1 MKPVTSILLSTVF
14 LACSNEIII
23 PIAQVLED
31 VSYENHPKH
40 QQYQSE
46 TDKYKRDTFSPGS
59 IMLIDKPGE
68 PLWIGATGRSNLEYQ
83 TKMKTTDQFRT
94 GSITKMFTAVVIM
107 RMVEEQQ
114 LSLEDKLIDLLPETS
129 GNIEKADRITLRHLL
144 SHLSGII
151 DPPNESLNYQA
162 EIINNPNYM
171 YDMSIEKM
179 LDKYVYGKKLHFEPG
194 TGYSYSNT
202 NYWLLGLIAERKSG
216 QIIHTLMNN
225 YIFSPLS
232 LTHTY
237 IEKRDD
243 RNVVRGYVDFY
254 NNGVLIDVSQWD
266 RAEGDGQPDGGL
278 ITNAEELK
286 IFMRA
291 LFGGQ
296 LVSLATLEEMK
307 KIQLPGCNTP
317 ECEYGLGLELWR
329 TEAGIAYGHN
339 GSLAGLEAN
348 VLYYEEKGGI
358 SVLYKNNGNFSDKRF
373 LDQLMK

>member
-1 MKPVTSILLSTVF
+1 MKSLTISLLCLLF

-23 PIAQVLED
+23 PEPKDTED

-40 QQYQSE
+40 QQYQNE
-46 TDKYKRDTFSPGS
+46 LEKYKKNTFSPGS
-59 IMLIDKPGE
+59 ILLIDKPGE

-83 TKMKTTDQFRT
+83 TPMKTIHQFRT

-107 RMVEEQQ
+107 RMVEEKQ
-114 LSLEDKLIDLLPETS
+114 LFLEDKLIDLLPETS

-151 DPPNESLNYQA
+151 DPPNESLSYQA
-162 EIINNPNYM
+162 EIINNPTYM

-179 LDKYVYGKKLHFEPG
+179 LDQYVYGKKLHFEPG

-202 NYWLLGLIAERKSG
+202 NYWLLGLIVERKSG
-216 QIIHTLMNN
+216 LTIQSLMND
-225 YIFSPLS
+225 YIFTPLS

-237 IEKRDD
+237 LEKRDD

-254 NNGVLIDVSQWD
+254 NNGILMDVSQWD
-266 RAEGDGQPDGGL
+266 RAEGDGQADGGL
-278 ITNAEELK
+278 ITNAEELNK
-286 IFMRA
+286 FMRA
-291 LFGGQ
+291 LFSGQ
-296 LVSLATLEEMK
+296 LVSLSTLEEMK
-307 KIQLPGCNTP
+307 KIQLPGCNSP

-329 TEAGIAYGHN
+329 TDAGIAYGHN

-348 VLYYEEKGGI
+348 ALYYEETGGI
-358 SVLYKNNGNFSDKRF
+358 SILYKNNGNFSDKRF

>member
-1 MKPVTSILLSTVF
+1 VCLLF

-23 PIAQVLED
+23 PEPQDMED

-40 QQYQSE
+40 QQYQNE
-46 TDKYKRDTFSPGS
+46 LEKYKTDTYSPGS
-59 IMLIDKPGE
+59 ILLIDKPGN
-68 PLWIGATGRSNLEYQ
+68 PLWIGATGRSNLEYK
-83 TKMKTTDQFRT
+83 TSMKTIDQFRT

-107 RMVEEQQ
+107 KMVEEDK
-114 LSLEDKLIDLLPETS
+114 LSLNDVLSTLMPETS
-129 GNIEKADRITLRHLL
+129 GVIEQADKITIRHLL

-151 DPPNESLNYQA
+151 DPPNESLSYQA
-162 EIINNPNYM
+162 DIINSPTYM
-171 YDMSIEKM
+171 YNMSLEDMLK
-179 LDKYVYGKKLHFEPG
+179 KYVYGKKLHFEPG

-216 QIIHTLMNN
+216 VSMQQLMSN
-225 YIFSPLS
+225 YIITPLS

-237 IEKRDD
+237 LEQRDD

-254 NNGVLIDVSQWD
+254 NNGILMDVSQWD

-278 ITNAEELK
+278 ITNAEELNK
-286 IFMRA
+286 FMRA
-291 LFGGQ
+291 LFRGQ

-307 KIQLPGCNTP
+307 KIQLPGCNSP

-329 TEAGIAYGHN
+329 TDAGIAYGHN
-339 GSLAGLEAN
+339 GSLVGLEAN
-348 VLYYEEKGGI
+348 ALYYEETGGI
-358 SVLYKNNGNFSDKRF
+358 SILYKNNGNFSDKRF

>member
-1 MKPVTSILLSTVF
+1 MKPITSILLCAV
-14 LACSNEIII
+14 LVACSNEIII
-23 PIAQVLED
+23 PEPQEMED

-40 QQYQSE
+40 QQYQNE
-46 TDKYKRDTFSPGS
+46 LEQYKKNTFSPGS
-59 IMLIDKPGE
+59 ILLIDKPGE
-68 PLWIGATGRSNLEYQ
+68 PLWIGASGRSNLEYQ
-83 TKMKTTDQFRT
+83 TKIKTLDQFRT

-162 EIINNPNYM
+162 EIINNPKYM

-216 QIIHTLMNN
+216 QTIQVLMNN
-225 YIFSPLS
+225 YIFTPLS

-254 NNGVLIDVSQWD
+254 NNGILMDVSQWD

-278 ITNAEELK
+278 ITNAEELNK
-286 IFMRA
+286 FMRA

-307 KIQLPGCNTP
+307 KIQLPGCNSP

-329 TEAGIAYGHN
+329 TDAGIAYGHN

-348 VLYYEEKGGI
+348 ALYYEETGGV
-358 SVLYKNNGNFSDKRF
+358 SVLYKNNGDFSDKRF

>member
-1 MKPVTSILLSTVF
+1 MKHINIILFGAVLF
-14 LACSNEIII
+14 ACSNEIII
-23 PIAQVLED
+23 PEPQDTED
-31 VSYENHPKH
+31 VSYQNHPKH
-40 QQYQSE
+40 QQYQNE
-46 TDKYKRDTFSPGS
+46 LEKYKKNTFSPGS
-59 IMLIDKPGE
+59 ILLIDKPGE
-68 PLWIGATGRSNLEYQ
+68 PLWIGATGRSNLEFN
-83 TKMKTTDQFRT
+83 TSMKTIDQFRT
-94 GSITKMFTAVVIM
+94 GSITKMFTAVTIM
-107 RMVEEQQ
+107 RMVEEGEFTLNDT
-114 LSLEDKLIDLLPETS
+114 LSELLPETS
-129 GNIEKADRITLRHLL
+129 GKIERADKITLRHLL

-162 EIINNPNYM
+162 EIINNPKYM

-179 LDKYVYGKKLHFEPG
+179 LEKYVYGKKLHFEPG

-216 QIIHTLMNN
+216 QTIQALMNN
-225 YIFSPLS
+225 FIFAPLS
-232 LTHTY
+232 LKQTY
-237 IEKRDD
+237 LEKRDD

-254 NNGVLIDVSQWD
+254 NNGKLMDVSQWD

-278 ITNAEELK
+278 ITNAEELNK
-286 IFMRA
+286 FMRA

-307 KIQLPGCNTP
+307 KIQLPGCNSP

-329 TEAGIAYGHN
+329 TDAGIAYGHN

-348 VLYYEEKGGI
+348 ALYYEETGGI

>member
-1 MKPVTSILLSTVF
+1 MKHITSILFGGLLF
-14 LACSNEIII
+14 ACSNEIII
-23 PIAQVLED
+23 PQPQASED
-31 VSYENHPKH
+31 VSYDTHPKH
-40 QQYQSE
+40 LQYQRE
-46 TDKYKRDTFSPGS
+46 LEKYKNDTYSPGS
-59 IMLIDKPGE
+59 ILLVDKPGE
-68 PLWIGATGRSNLEYQ
+68 PLWLGATGDSNLEY
-83 TKMKTTDQFRT
+83 KNPMKTTNQFRT

-107 RMVEEQQ
+107 RMVEEHL
-114 LSLEDKLIDLLPETS
+114 LSLEDKLINLLPETS

-162 EIINNPNYM
+162 EIINNPKYT

-179 LDKYVYGKKLHFEPG
+179 LDKYVYGKNLHFEPG

-216 QIIHTLMNN
+216 QTLQVLMNN
-225 YIFSPLS
+225 YIFTPIALP
-232 LTHTY
+232 HTY

-243 RNVVRGYVDFY
+243 RNVARGYVDFY
-254 NNGVLIDVSQWD
+254 NNGKLMDVSQWD

-278 ITNAEELK
+278 ITNAEELNK
-286 IFMRA
+286 FMRA
-291 LFGGQ
+291 LFRGQ
-296 LVSLATLEEMK
+296 LVSLTTLEEMK
-307 KIQLPGCNTP
+307 KIQLPGCNSP

-329 TEAGIAYGHN
+329 TDAGIAYGHN

-348 VLYYEEKGGI
+348 ALYYEETGGI

>member
-1 MKPVTSILLSTVF
+1 MKSITISLLCLLF
-14 LACSNEIII
+14 LACGNEIII
-23 PIAQVLED
+23 PEPQDLED
-31 VSYENHPKH
+31 GSYENHPKH
-40 QQYQSE
+40 QQYQNE
-46 TDKYKRDTFSPGS
+46 LEKYKKNTFSPGS
-59 IMLIDKPGE
+59 ILLIDKPGE

-83 TKMKTTDQFRT
+83 TPMKTIDQFRT

-107 RMVEEQQ
+107 RMVEEQK

-171 YDMSIEKM
+171 YDMNIEKM

-202 NYWLLGLIAERKSG
+202 NYWLLGMIAERKSG
-216 QIIHTLMNN
+216 QTIQVLMNN
-225 YIFSPLS
+225 CIFTPLS

-254 NNGVLIDVSQWD
+254 NNGILMDVSQWD

-278 ITNAEELK
+278 ITNAEDLNK
-286 IFMRA
+286 FMRA
-291 LFGGQ
+291 LFSGQ
-296 LVSLATLEEMK
+296 LVSLSTLEEMK
-307 KIQLPGCNTP
+307 KIQLPGCNSP

-329 TEAGIAYGHN
+329 TDAGIAYGHN
-339 GSLAGLEAN
+339 GSLVGLEAN
-348 VLYYEEKGGI
+348 ALYYEETGGI
-358 SVLYKNNGNFSDKRF
+358 SILYKNNGNFSDKRF